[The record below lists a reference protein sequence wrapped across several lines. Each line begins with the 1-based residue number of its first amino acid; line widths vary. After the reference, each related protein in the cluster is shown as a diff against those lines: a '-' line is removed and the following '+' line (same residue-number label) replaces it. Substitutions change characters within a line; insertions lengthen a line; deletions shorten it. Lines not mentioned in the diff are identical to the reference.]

1 MQAILKP
8 KPIDDPHD
16 MLVVAP
22 DAVKVTPAEDQRA
35 PDAVR
40 APSGPQQH
48 IEPVFPGGAAVP
60 PVDATF
66 RATAVD
72 EITFRAAAVED
83 VLAKSRR
90 RSRSSMVRRAMRAV
104 TALVLAGC
112 IGGAAMAWHYH
123 AEAAQ
128 QIIAEWAPLFARKS
142 SQPAEKT
149 GLTAQPVLAG
159 VDADA
164 DAPNVSAAQ
173 PAPQAQAA
181 AETAAP
187 AVAATPAAATPSAAT
202 QSAAA
207 PPAAAAPADPSQS
220 LQTMARDLASANQ
233 EIEQLKASVEQLKAS
248 QQQLVAMLSEKSA
261 AQNVRAKRP
270 AAPQPAAT
278 GAPARTSVPPA
289 QPRPPRQA
297 AAPISSSAAVPLASP
312 PYVPRQ
318 GEPLTAAETLS
329 DPELA
334 SVPRPPMPLR

>member
-1 MQAILKP
+1 MQAIPKP

-16 MLVVAP
+16 ILVVAP
-22 DAVKVTPAEDQRA
+22 DAVKVTPAEDKRA
-35 PDAVR
+35 QDAVR

-48 IEPVFPGGAAVP
+48 IEPVFPAGAAVP

-104 TALVLAGC
+104 TALLLAGC

-164 DAPNVSAAQ
+164 DAANISPAQ

-187 AVAATPAAATPSAAT
+187 AVAATPAAATPPVAT
-202 QSAAA
+202 
-207 PPAAAAPADPSQS
+207 PPALAAPADPSQS

-297 AAPISSSAAVPLASP
+297 AAPISSSAAVPLAPP